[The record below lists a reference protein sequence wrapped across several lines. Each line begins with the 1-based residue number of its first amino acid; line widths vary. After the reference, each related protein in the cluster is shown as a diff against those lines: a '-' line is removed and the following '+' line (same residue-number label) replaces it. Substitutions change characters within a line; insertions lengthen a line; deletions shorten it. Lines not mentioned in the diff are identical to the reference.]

1 MINSPQESSNSR
13 NPSEADGLAHSELPG
28 IRSLGLDLLQVSRTQ
43 QMMSLSRPALAFA
56 SYWVLAVHGWWIP
69 AALSLVVLQ
78 FLTYTSTSHDYVHR
92 TLGLPKWL
100 NEWLLSV
107 TEGICLRSGHAF
119 RLTHLHHHRAFPE
132 SSDIE
137 AKGATGSFWRALLQG
152 PGNQIR
158 LFIWAWRRA
167 NSLERRWMSA
177 EAIFVSLWWLA
188 SGVFYHS
195 APAIAV
201 YVVLLTLGGWLYPLA
216 TVWWPHRASASH
228 TYQQTVAVRGRC
240 IPALLLNHTYHL
252 EHHLYPMVSSHHW
265 RELAHRLDPHFRALG
280 IRPLKLP

>member
-28 IRSLGLDLLQVSRTQ
+28 IRSLGLDLLQVNRTQ

-158 LFIWAWRRA
+158 LFI
-167 NSLERRWMSA
+167 
-177 EAIFVSLWWLA
+177 
-188 SGVFYHS
+188 
-195 APAIAV
+195 
-201 YVVLLTLGGWLYPLA
+201 
-216 TVWWPHRASASH
+216 
-228 TYQQTVAVRGRC
+228 
-240 IPALLLNHTYHL
+240 
-252 EHHLYPMVSSHHW
+252 
-265 RELAHRLDPHFRALG
+265 
-280 IRPLKLP
+280 